1 MKSLD
6 PRINR
11 LELPH
16 EANVGENEYWCT
28 FEVFKQSKRGKHHEH
43 VGSVHAPDPE
53 MALVFAKEQ
62 FGRRIACVNMW
73 VVKSSEVFAFRT
85 EDEDMFENI
94 PDKQHR
100 EAGIYK
106 VRDRIQAFKT
116 ASAKEK

>member
-11 LELPH
+11 LELPKETNV
-16 EANVGENEYWCT
+16 EANEYWCT
-28 FEVFKQSKRGKHHEH
+28 YEVFKQSKRGMHHEH

-62 FGRRIACVNMW
+62 YGRRMKCVNMW
-73 VVKSSEVFAFRT
+73 VVKSSEIYAFRT
-85 EDEDMFENI
+85 EDEDMFETI

-100 EAGIYK
+100 EAAIYK
-106 VRDRIQAFKT
+106 VRDRIQNFK
-116 ASAKEK
+116 SSPKNK